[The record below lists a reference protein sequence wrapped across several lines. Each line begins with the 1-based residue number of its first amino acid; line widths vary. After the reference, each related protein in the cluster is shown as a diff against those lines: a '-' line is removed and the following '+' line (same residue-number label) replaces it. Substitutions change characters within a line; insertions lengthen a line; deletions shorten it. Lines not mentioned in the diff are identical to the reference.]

1 MRPLRQFLRFA
12 SIAGVT
18 VVLTGCTYY
27 TALQQLSAAER
38 TTFHA
43 YSKVMTRGQAR
54 AYLSKPTA
62 AERAAYLEQIGISQ
76 RFQTLTPQDREAV
89 LAGFP
94 RQGMSA
100 EALRFL
106 WGEPYYTK
114 GHTGRYEHWYY
125 LGSSLSL
132 AESGNL
138 AGEAGT
144 MVIVD
149 LINGQ
154 VQGWLETS
162 PTGLDT
168 GGNDG
173 QIH

>member
-1 MRPLRQFLRFA
+1 MRPLRRFLRFT

-18 VVLTGCTYY
+18 VVLSGCTYH

-38 TTFHA
+38 ATFRAH
-43 YSKVMTRGQAR
+43 SKVMTPRQAR
-54 AYLSKPTA
+54 AYLSQPTA
-62 AERAAYLEQIGISQ
+62 AERAAYLEQIGSSQ
-76 RFQTLTPQDREAV
+76 RFQSLRPRDREAV

-100 EALRFL
+100 EAMRFL
-106 WGEPYYTK
+106 WGEPYDTK

-132 AESGNL
+132 AESGNA

-149 LINGQ
+149 LVNGQ
-154 VQGWLETS
+154 VEGWLETF

-168 GGNDG
+168 GGNDS
-173 QIH
+173 QIR